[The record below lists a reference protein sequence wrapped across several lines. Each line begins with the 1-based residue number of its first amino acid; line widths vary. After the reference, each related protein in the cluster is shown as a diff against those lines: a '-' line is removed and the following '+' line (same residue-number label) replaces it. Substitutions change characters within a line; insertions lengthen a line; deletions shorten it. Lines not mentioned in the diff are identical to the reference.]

1 MSNSTSVEE
10 PLSSGSQTDSEYDP
24 YVEHLRRKYL
34 HSVTSTEPST
44 LNSNFTTTDDSPAD
58 FVDCSPSSS
67 LTLSERLHYNQAMD
81 DLRLL
86 LSKGPKHEESL
97 TESKKTE
104 VTDGTSVKHTDLSL
118 DHTLTNS
125 TTLPT
130 LPSDITTTTFGNNK
144 SQKSV
149 RISLEPT
156 TLQEYSHTIDGVWPG
171 PSILRSGKAPRSTD
185 VKVIHNELMNI
196 HRKLNEK
203 SQQLTE
209 DKMLLDEREQELL
222 LREESVR
229 MREDVLE
236 EEEAS
241 VRRDQEVMMR
251 LQGVESEVQEK
262 FEILREHHTDE
273 MNRVSQALADKLKD
287 LKRLKS
293 SFDVIKNQNDEMKQ
307 QILDLTDQTQK
318 LQTQQCKVKEKMLK
332 TCNVKMNLNDDFI
345 QVLSEQQNRKL
356 DDKPVA
362 QPTKSVEKN
371 PKVWGNCF
379 EALSVTLE
387 WVCSAHLKPLANKS
401 ESGVAVLHRS
411 REYIGDNCLK
421 VLPLLVEVIRYLPLF
436 TSQVKHHLPYIRFIY
451 WSLHH
456 LEDTHHALLSSTA
469 RRLGEELVRS
479 SPTKPTTD
487 ISSSMINTTLQHSLT
502 TTEVKPQKQNSFF
515 RSTNTEVRMLSCF
528 VILKTLHQVDM
539 LAQVFDQL
547 KRDLKD
553 ERGRETFLE
562 YSATQAVL
570 PFMTYKTNKALLGS
584 AVDVMLQMAME
595 SPLLASYLDLC
606 SCESW
611 FRAVTSSV
619 RSPTTDNST
628 LEKLSIILQK
638 LSKIKGN
645 RKLFETFSLG
655 RILQEKYRECDPDN
669 SFLSLNLRSILFNL
683 NLLKTSTTT

>member
-241 VRRDQEVMMR
+241 VR
-251 LQGVESEVQEK
+251 
-262 FEILREHHTDE
+262 
-273 MNRVSQALADKLKD
+273 
-287 LKRLKS
+287 
-293 SFDVIKNQNDEMKQ
+293 
-307 QILDLTDQTQK
+307 
-318 LQTQQCKVKEKMLK
+318 
-332 TCNVKMNLNDDFI
+332 
-345 QVLSEQQNRKL
+345 
-356 DDKPVA
+356 
-362 QPTKSVEKN
+362 
-371 PKVWGNCF
+371 
-379 EALSVTLE
+379 
-387 WVCSAHLKPLANKS
+387 
-401 ESGVAVLHRS
+401 
-411 REYIGDNCLK
+411 
-421 VLPLLVEVIRYLPLF
+421 
-436 TSQVKHHLPYIRFIY
+436 
-451 WSLHH
+451 
-456 LEDTHHALLSSTA
+456 
-469 RRLGEELVRS
+469 
-479 SPTKPTTD
+479 
-487 ISSSMINTTLQHSLT
+487 
-502 TTEVKPQKQNSFF
+502 
-515 RSTNTEVRMLSCF
+515 
-528 VILKTLHQVDM
+528 
-539 LAQVFDQL
+539 
-547 KRDLKD
+547 
-553 ERGRETFLE
+553 
-562 YSATQAVL
+562 
-570 PFMTYKTNKALLGS
+570 
-584 AVDVMLQMAME
+584 
-595 SPLLASYLDLC
+595 
-606 SCESW
+606 
-611 FRAVTSSV
+611 
-619 RSPTTDNST
+619 
-628 LEKLSIILQK
+628 
-638 LSKIKGN
+638 
-645 RKLFETFSLG
+645 
-655 RILQEKYRECDPDN
+655 
-669 SFLSLNLRSILFNL
+669 
-683 NLLKTSTTT
+683 